1 MDDAEFGNQVAS
13 QIEDTEARLAALDR
27 ERVTLMARLEN
38 LRRGHDAETSAG
50 RISNGFISSTTTN
63 ESSLA
68 DKLALFR
75 RLFQGRQDVYARR
88 WESAKTGRSGYQPA
102 CSNEWE
108 PGVCAKPKAKCAECP
123 HRELLPLTDEV
134 ILNHLR
140 GADPA
145 EAAVRGASRDFTVG
159 VYPLLPDETCWFLA
173 ADFDKTTWEADA
185 LAFMETCQGLGIPAG
200 LERSRSGR
208 GGHVWTFFAE
218 PIPATLARK
227 LGSFL
232 LTRTME
238 RRPELGLDSYDRF
251 FPNQDTMPQGGFGNL
266 IALPLQRKPRGLGNN
281 SLFVDDNLVPYVDQ
295 VAFLSS
301 LRPMPAREVAAIVE
315 DAQRAGQILGVRMA
329 VAEGDEDEPWSAPP
343 SRHIP
348 ESALVGPFT
357 KRVDV
362 VIGNQVYIEREGLPP
377 SLINRLIRVAAFQNP
392 EFYKAQAMR
401 LSTFG
406 KPRIISCAEDYPRHL
421 ALPRGCLE
429 EVVGLLSSV
438 GTQANVH
445 DERVSGQA
453 IEVSFQG
460 SLRPDQQ
467 AAFESLAAHDFGVL
481 AATTAFGKTVVAARL
496 IAARGVNALVL
507 VHRQQLLDQ
516 WVERLSQFL
525 GLDPSAIGQIGA
537 GKRKPKGCIDVALIQ
552 SLCHKGVV
560 DDVVGEYGHLIVDE
574 CHHLPAVSFE
584 LVARAAKA
592 RYVTGL
598 SATAIRKD
606 GHHPIVFMQC
616 GPVRY
621 RVDARAQAG
630 LQPFDHRVVV
640 RRTAF
645 RVFEPQGP
653 EAAPTIQQLYAL
665 LTADE
670 DRNAM
675 IVTDVLD
682 ALAQGRSPV
691 VLTERRDHLELL
703 VSQLESSVR
712 NLVVLKGGMGTKRRR
727 AVAEQLASIPEDEER
742 VLMATGRYLG
752 EGFDDARLD
761 TLFLTMPIS
770 WKGTL
775 AQYAG
780 RLHRLHDRKTEVLI
794 YDYADLE
801 VPMLARMHARRLK
814 GYQAIG
820 YRSQCAEPSAQ
831 RTSLPSVECE
841 VRQSPWRGGGA

>member
-1 MDDAEFGNQVAS
+1 MGDAEFQNRVAS
-13 QIEDTEARLAALDR
+13 QIEDTEARLAALDQ
-27 ERVTLMARLEN
+27 ERATLVARLEN
-38 LRRGHDAETSAG
+38 LRRGHDAETSACQA
-50 RISNGFISSTTTN
+50 SSEYVGSTVTN
-63 ESSLA
+63 DSPLSE
-68 DKLALFR
+68 KLALFR
-75 RLFQGRQDVYARR
+75 RLFHGRDDVYARR

-102 CSNEWE
+102 CSNEWK
-108 PGVCAKPKAKCAECP
+108 PGVCAKPKTKCADCP
-123 HRELLPLTDEV
+123 HRKFLPVTDEV

-140 GADPA
+140 GADPT
-145 EAAVRGASRDFTVG
+145 EDAARGAPRDFTVG
-159 VYPLLPDETCWFLA
+159 IYPLLPDETCWFLA

-185 LAFMETCQGLGIPAG
+185 LAFMETCRGLSIPAG

-208 GGHVWTFFAE
+208 GGHIWIFFAE
-218 PIPATLARK
+218 PIPAVPARK

-266 IALPLQRKPRGLGNN
+266 IALPLQRKPRSHGN
-281 SLFVDDNLVPYVDQ
+281 SLFVDDNLVPYADQ

-301 LRPMPAREVAAIVE
+301 LRPMPAEQVAAIVE
-315 DAQRAGQILGVRMA
+315 EAQRAGQILGVRMA
-329 VAEGDEDEPWSAPP
+329 VTEGDEEEPWAAPP
-343 SRHIP
+343 SRHRAAP
-348 ESALVGPFT
+348 PLVGPFPES
-357 KRVDV
+357 VEV
-362 VIGNQVYIEREGLPP
+362 VLGNQVYIKKEGLPP
-377 SLINRLIRVAAFQNP
+377 SLVNRLMRIAAFQNP
-392 EFYKAQAMR
+392 EFYKAEAMR

-406 KPRIISCAEDYPRHL
+406 KPRIISCAEDYPCHL

-429 EVVGLLSSV
+429 EVVNLLSSV
-438 GTQANVH
+438 GTQANVR
-445 DERVSGQA
+445 DERESGQA
-453 IEVSFQG
+453 IAVSFHG
-460 SLRPDQQ
+460 SLRADQQ

-496 IAARGVNALVL
+496 IAERGVNTLVL

-525 GLDPSAIGQIGA
+525 GLDSSAIGQIGA

-560 DDVVGEYGHLIVDE
+560 DDVVGEYGHVIVDE

-606 GHHPIVFMQC
+606 GHHPIIFMQC
-616 GPVRY
+616 GPIRY

-630 LQPFDHRVVV
+630 LRPFDHRVVV

-645 RVFEPQGP
+645 RVDER
-653 EAAPTIQQLYAL
+653 EAPVVAPTIQQLYAL
-665 LTADE
+665 LAADE

-675 IVTDVLD
+675 IVADVLD
-682 ALAQGRSPV
+682 ALAQDRSPV
-691 VLTERRDHLELL
+691 VLTERRVHLDLL
-703 VSQLESSVR
+703 VGQLESSVR
-712 NLVVLKGGMGTKRRR
+712 NLVVLKGGMGAKQRR
-727 AVAEQLASIPEDEER
+727 AVAEQLASIPEGEER
-742 VLMATGRYLG
+742 VLVATGRYLG

-780 RLHRLHDRKTEVLI
+780 RLHRLHDQKTEVII

-801 VPMLARMHARRLK
+801 VPMLARMHAKRVK
-814 GYQAIG
+814 GYEAIG
-820 YRSQCAEPSAQ
+820 Y
-831 RTSLPSVECE
+831 SVKD
-841 VRQSPWRGGGA
+841 